1 MGGLVADIFV
11 EYIFRICFHAANL
24 LRSRRWP
31 IVKATVLSADCPNA
45 SYGCTV
51 ATVYYEYVVKGE
63 KYGDAFGKPFISHES
78 GEVYAAQFVKGMDFK
93 VRVKLDMPTESVP
106 LWDSPSMV

>member
-11 EYIFRICFHAANL
+11 ECIFRISFHAANL

-31 IVKATVLSADCPNA
+31 IVKATELTADCPNA

-51 ATVYYEYVVKGE
+51 ATVYYEYVVNGE
-63 KYGDAFGKPFISHES
+63 KYGDAFGKRFILHES
-78 GEVYAAQFVKGMDFK
+78 GENYAAQFVKGTEFK
-93 VRVKLDMPTESVP
+93 IRVKLHMPTKPVP